1 MTYKATHVIS
11 TISWEVLLLQDFRLW
26 IVGFNFTPVGAHFSF
41 LVVGVLTKLEGGAL
55 HDSGVNATRD
65 SCGDVSRA
73 QCTTAHTHWQS
84 SAHCTPMA
92 IGLFTSL
99 QYKSFTLVMD

>member
-1 MTYKATHVIS
+1 MHPANQDLATSDAINLAQAVDPSGERTLGVI
-11 TISWEVLLLQDFRLW
+11 
-26 IVGFNFTPVGAHFSF
+26 
-41 LVVGVLTKLEGGAL
+41 TKLEGGAL

-65 SCGDVSRA
+65 SCGGVSRA

-84 SAHCTPMA
+84 SAHCTTMA

>member
-1 MTYKATHVIS
+1 MLYHFLEGS
-11 TISWEVLLLQDFRLW
+11 SSDDFRLW

-84 SAHCTPMA
+84 SAHCAPMA